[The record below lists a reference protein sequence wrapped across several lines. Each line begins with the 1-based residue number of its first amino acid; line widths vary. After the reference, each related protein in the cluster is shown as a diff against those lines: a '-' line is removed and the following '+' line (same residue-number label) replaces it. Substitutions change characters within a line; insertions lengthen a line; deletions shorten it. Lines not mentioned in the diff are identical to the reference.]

1 LGRILQ
7 HDSEARKIIKAKSD
21 EWMRGD
27 KHMIKAD
34 VYTDITDGWRC
45 RSHEHLMRKAT
56 AAELEE
62 NVIRIG
68 LGVHNDDVT
77 FANPIG
83 TKRGEHKDSITDA
96 TILNLP
102 LIKRHSFEYIM
113 LLSVVNSKT
122 LKDRGGLEWSFCGVN
137 EKGAETVKD
146 SLAAELR
153 ACEFSLMLP
162 NDADPMGPD
171 IRLIS
176 RRLTM

>member
-1 LGRILQ
+1 MLRY
-7 HDSEARKIIKAKSD
+7 ATSD
-21 EWMRGD
+21 LSTRRTSTT
-27 KHMIKAD
+27 D

-96 TILNLP
+96 NILNLP

-137 EKGAETVKD
+137 EKGEESVKD
-146 SLAAELR
+146 SLAAAGPRSSR
-153 ACEFSLMLP
+153 AQGTAACVRGTRSGRSGK
-162 NDADPMGPD
+162 AHQC
-171 IRLIS
+171 S
-176 RRLTM
+176 